1 VRNNILSAV
10 LRIYEAIYSTH
21 HQLQSCD
28 GVLRFV
34 FPVAIRFAV
43 CSDYRRSHR
52 EHSLPISHHSR
63 NFIDRLLFKKM
74 YSSVS
79 GIIFGCVLPLG
90 LVSSYT
96 LIKTSSRDL
105 APQDGLI
112 YVCSYIN
119 VYIDVRNIEY
129 IYLSHVQLSHL
140 FLPIT

>member
-1 VRNNILSAV
+1 
-10 LRIYEAIYSTH
+10 
-21 HQLQSCD
+21 
-28 GVLRFV
+28 
-34 FPVAIRFAV
+34 
-43 CSDYRRSHR
+43 
-52 EHSLPISHHSR
+52 
-63 NFIDRLLFKKM
+63 M

-96 LIKTSSRDL
+96 LIEKSSRDL

-129 IYLSHVQLSHL
+129 IYLSHV
-140 FLPIT
+140 